1 MRNVFQSEI
10 LADAAQ
16 VRNLLRDNGID
27 AQLLEGQS
35 PYPTISC
42 SEVWILRLED
52 RDRAIAL
59 VRSIYADRSKH
70 SSSWSCDACDELNPA
85 SFPSCW
91 KCSAL
96 HH

>member
-16 VRNLLRDNGID
+16 VRNLLLENGID

-35 PYPTISC
+35 PYPSIAC
-42 SEVWILRLED
+42 SEVWIVRLED
-52 RDRAIAL
+52 RDRAIEL
-59 VRSIYADRSKH
+59 VRSIYADPSLH
-70 SSSWSCDACDELNPA
+70 SSSWSCDACDERNPA
-85 SFPSCW
+85 SFGSCW

-96 HH
+96 RL